1 MEFIF
6 FNENLEGK
14 NKIRKIPK
22 NVEDST
28 IIQTTKDSV
37 QKFNEKK
44 KKTQKNMWRI
54 GTEYEDS
61 RMRMWYL

>member
-44 KKTQKNMWRI
+44 KKTQRICGELEQNMRI
-54 GTEYEDS
+54 LG
-61 RMRMWYL
+61 

>member
-22 NVEDST
+22 NVQDST

-37 QKFNEKK
+37 QKFKKKK
-44 KKTQKNMWRI
+44 KKTQRICGELEQNMRI
-54 GTEYEDS
+54 LG
-61 RMRMWYL
+61 

>member
-44 KKTQKNMWRI
+44 KKKPKEYVENWNRI
-54 GTEYEDS
+54 
-61 RMRMWYL
+61 

>member
-44 KKTQKNMWRI
+44 KKNPKRICGELEQNMRI
-54 GTEYEDS
+54 LG
-61 RMRMWYL
+61 

>member
-44 KKTQKNMWRI
+44 KKNPKEYVENWNRI
-54 GTEYEDS
+54 
-61 RMRMWYL
+61 